1 VLDKVRPGFWE
12 YEIEAEFLHEFVRN
26 RSRGFAYTPIIA
38 SGGNAN
44 VLHYVLNNNQCRDG
58 DMLLM
63 DVGAEYANYSSDM
76 TRTIPVNG
84 RFTKRQR
91 QVYDAVLRVKDEA
104 TRMLVPGTMWEQYHK
119 EVGKIM
125 TSELLGLGLLSKADI
140 EGEDKDNPAYKKFFM
155 HGTSHHLGL
164 DTHDYGALKTPMK
177 PNMVFTVEPGIY
189 IPAEKLGIR
198 LEDDV
203 VIRDKGGPTNL
214 MADIPIAAEEIEE
227 ILMNARQH

>member
-1 VLDKVRPGFWE
+1 
-12 YEIEAEFLHEFVRN
+12 
-26 RSRGFAYTPIIA
+26 
-38 SGGNAN
+38 
-44 VLHYVLNNNQCRDG
+44 
-58 DMLLM
+58 
-63 DVGAEYANYSSDM
+63 
-76 TRTIPVNG
+76 
-84 RFTKRQR
+84 
-91 QVYDAVLRVKDEA
+91 
-104 TRMLVPGTMWEQYHK
+104 MWEQYHK

-227 ILMNARQH
+227 IMMNARQH